1 MEQTPFRPVDVL
13 RRLETAYSAQAEAG
27 SGSFEAFGS
36 LGCENGRIGDPEA
49 MMSLVQTILG
59 LAPFDRPGRSLRL
72 KVSAKVG
79 KPIVVDVLA
88 DDDLPPVDPSVEDLV
103 VRLGGTV
110 ATITNTLGR
119 TVRITLP
126 WPEIQLDDARDDVA
140 PEEDAASLE
149 GVRILIADDSA
160 TNRLVLEEM
169 LADTRAELTS
179 VQDGKEAVDIWLD
192 GQFDLLLLDIS
203 MPVMDGVTAI
213 REIRAAEVTR
223 GMAPTAAIAV
233 TANALVNQ
241 VADYLVAGFDT
252 HLAKPFRRKDLM
264 HAILTLR
271 K

>member
-13 RRLETAYSAQAEAG
+13 RRLEAAYTPQAEAG
-27 SGSFEAFGS
+27 GGAFEAFGS

-49 MMSLVQTILG
+49 MMSLVQTLVG
-59 LAPFDRPGRSLRL
+59 LAPFDRPGRNVRL
-72 KVSAKVG
+72 KLSARPQ
-79 KPIVVDVLA
+79 KPIVLDVLT
-88 DDDLPPVDPSVEDLV
+88 DDGLPPVDPSAEALV
-103 VRLGGTV
+103 LRLGGTL
-110 ATITNTLGR
+110 AASGTAQGR

-126 WPEIQLDDARDDVA
+126 WPETALDDTRPDAPP
-140 PEEDAASLE
+140 PEEAASLD

-169 LADTRAELTS
+169 LADTGAALTS
-179 VQDGKEAVDIWLD
+179 VQDGQEAVDSWLA
-192 GQFDLLLLDIS
+192 GRFDLLLLDIS

-213 REIRAAEVTR
+213 REIRAAELAR

>member
-13 RRLETAYSAQAEAG
+13 RRLEASYAAQAEAG
-27 SGSFEAFGS
+27 NGTFEAFGS
-36 LGCENGRIGDPEA
+36 LGCENGRLGEPEA

-59 LAPFDRPGRSLRL
+59 LTPYDRPDRNIRL
-72 KVSAKVG
+72 KLSAKPA
-79 KPIVVDVLA
+79 KPIIIEVLTGTETA
-88 DDDLPPVDPSVEDLV
+88 EIDPSVEALAS
-103 VRLGGTV
+103 RLGGTV
-110 ATITNTLGR
+110 ATQRSALGR
-119 TVRITLP
+119 TVRVTLP
-126 WPEIQLDDARDDVA
+126 WAEIALDDASAETTV
-140 PEEDAASLE
+140 PEDSASLE
-149 GVRILIADDSA
+149 GIRILIADDSA

-169 LADTRAELTS
+169 LADTGATLTS
-179 VQDGKEAVDIWLD
+179 VQDGKEAVECFHAAP
-192 GQFDLLLLDIS
+192 FDLLLLDIS

-213 REIRAAEVTR
+213 REIRACETAR
-223 GMAPTAAIAV
+223 GIPSTAAIAV